1 MLGVL
6 GVAGY
11 FVASKGAKEHADPNR
26 NLRQRMKSSDE
37 RAILG
42 TRTQDWKASYRR
54 TRGEE
59 GADLE

>member
-11 FVASKGAKEHADPNR
+11 FMASKGAKEHADPNR
-26 NLRQRMKSSDE
+26 NLRQRMKSDGQP
-37 RAILG
+37 ILG
-42 TRTQDWKASYRR
+42 TRTQDWKENYRR
-54 TRGEE
+54 TRGSE